1 MFTCSMQHVQLNS
14 NLCASREQSQVCLS
28 YAEAKPSIGG
38 LPIYQFQLAAIKSNF
53 SRFSAFRGKMAGKQK
68 ISRTGN
74 AVYMR
79 FPGATGIIGT

>member
-28 YAEAKPSIGG
+28 YAEAKPSIGE

-53 SRFSAFRGKMAGKQK
+53 SRFFRL
-68 ISRTGN
+68 SRENGGQTKN
-74 AVYMR
+74 QSHRECRV
-79 FPGATGIIGT
+79 